1 MISRESLNL
10 PTPYQPPAGKLEELI
25 AGVFAEV
32 FELDRIGA
40 ADEFFDVG
48 GDSLLGEVLSE
59 QISLRTGQDLRISD
73 LFEHGSPREIA
84 RFLSERSSQPAMGAG
99 GRPPI
104 FLIHGRVGFTL
115 PKPEFRKVFGEA
127 QEFHVFELPGLRGGP
142 SYDRLEDIAAVYVAQ
157 LAERY
162 PQGPILIVSFCVGAL
177 IALEMAAQL
186 AARGRPITQLVLLDP
201 SLPKN
206 RGVDSKRER
215 KRKARRE
222 NGEAD
227 KPLPGLFRAQA
238 LWQSV
243 RDAAKQITGKREDPT
258 EALQLF
264 REKLQTKEERGRS
277 KMPGVPQSVEARAK
291 LQFALSRYEPR
302 KFDGPVEI
310 LASPERELDKSL
322 TDLLSR
328 CRARLVFDQHGEIST
343 AKAASLMQSIFE
355 EALAERGLPPPQKPS
370 IDQMSLAAREA

>member
-1 MISRESLNL
+1 MIARESLDL
-10 PTPYQPPAGKLEELI
+10 QTPYELPAGSLEALI

-59 QISLRTGQDLRISD
+59 QISQRTGQDFKISD

-84 RFLSERSSQPAMGAG
+84 RFLSGKSSQPAMGAG

-115 PKPEFRKVFGEA
+115 PKPSFRKVFGED
-127 QEFHVFELPGLRGGP
+127 QEFHVFELPGIRGGQ
-142 SYDRLEDIAAVYVAQ
+142 SYDRIEDIAAVYVAQ
-157 LAERY
+157 LVERH

-186 AARGRPITQLVLLDP
+186 AVRGRPIAQLVMLDP

-206 RGVDSKRER
+206 RGVDLKRER
-215 KRKARRE
+215 KRKAQRE
-222 NGEAD
+222 HGEP
-227 KPLPGLFRAQA
+227 PLGPFGAQA
-238 LWQSV
+238 LWQKM
-243 RDAAKQITGKREDPT
+243 RDAAGRIAAKREDPAET
-258 EALQLF
+258 LQSF
-264 REKLQTKEERGRS
+264 REKLLTKEERGRS
-277 KMPGVPQSVEARAK
+277 KMPGVPQSLEARAK
-291 LQFALSRYEPR
+291 LQFALSRYKPR

-310 LASPERELDKSL
+310 LASPERELDSSL
-322 TDLLSR
+322 ADLLPR
-328 CRARLVFDQHGEIST
+328 RRTRLVFEEHGEIST

-355 EALAERGLPPPQKPS
+355 EALADAGSSPPHELS
-370 IDQMSLAAREA
+370 IGSMSLAAREA

>member
-1 MISRESLNL
+1 MITRESLNL
-10 PTPYQPPAGKLEELI
+10 QTPYEPPAGNLEGLI
-25 AGVFAEV
+25 ARIFAEV
-32 FELDRIGA
+32 FELDQIGA

-48 GDSLLGEVLSE
+48 GDSLLGEILSE
-59 QISLRTGQDLRISD
+59 QISRQTGHDLKISD

-84 RFLSERSSQPAMGAG
+84 RFLSERSSQPAKGAG

-115 PKPEFRKVFGEA
+115 PKPDFRKVFGED
-127 QEFHVFELPGLRGGP
+127 QVFHLFELPGIRGGR

-157 LAERY
+157 LVEGY
-162 PQGPILIVSFCVGAL
+162 PRGPILIVSFCVGAL

-206 RGVDSKRER
+206 RGVDFEREL

-222 NGEAD
+222 HGKAY
-227 KPLPGLFRAQA
+227 KPPPGLFRAQV
-238 LWQSV
+238 LWQKV
-243 RDAAKQITGKREDPT
+243 RDAARRITGKRGDPA

-264 REKLQTKEERGRS
+264 REKLLTKEERGRS

-291 LQFALSRYEPR
+291 LQLALSRYEPR

-310 LASPERELDKSL
+310 LASPERELDNSL
-322 TDLLSR
+322 ADLLPQRRS
-328 CRARLVFDQHGEIST
+328 RLVFEEHGEIST
-343 AKAASLMQSIFE
+343 AKAASLMQLIFE
-355 EALAERGLPPPQKPS
+355 EALAEEGSPPPQELS
-370 IDQMSLAAREA
+370 IDSMSLAAREA